1 MQLLIILANIICIY
15 GLQVLQKHNLR
26 GMFDKE
32 KTQIINKIIRDTYKQ
47 IYFGA
52 IDNAKLGKND
62 YKFTIMCVPLDNNNS
77 EFMFIN
83 KQFCNNKQQHE
94 QVLASINKDRGY
106 GLTDGYQSWKQQN
119 PITIEYKINENTII
133 NDLMN
138 MVNITF
144 TDSNITTTY
153 ENCCD
158 YYTISW

>member
-1 MQLLIILANIICIY
+1 MQLLIILVNIICVY

-52 IDNAKLGKND
+52 IDNAKLGKSD
-62 YKFTIMCVPLDNNNS
+62 YKFTIMCVPLDNNNALYY
-77 EFMFIN
+77 
-83 KQFCNNKQQHE
+83 KGLCNNKQQHE
-94 QVLASINKDRGY
+94 QVLASINNNERNE
-106 GLTDGYQSWKQQN
+106 LTDGYQKWKQQN
-119 PITIEYKINENTII
+119 HITMEYKINENTII
-133 NDLMN
+133 NDVMT